1 MRHAQMQ
8 AYVYKSLR
16 KADTYVY
23 LAARDDFE
31 IIPGSLR
38 PSLGELAFVL
48 EVALTAERK
57 LARGDAA
64 QVRENLQVHGFH
76 PVSYTHLDV
85 YKRQGC
91 ARLSSTVTRM
101 VGSRCF
107 NWMDRVRPAKPP
119 PMIRTSVAD
128 VLMRLS
134 CFPR

>member
-1 MRHAQMQ
+1 MHDCRRTARVSLRQGFLHNHRIIPPRRMRHAQMQ

-38 PSLGELAFVL
+38 PSLGELAFVR

-64 QVRENLQVHGFH
+64 QVRENLQAHGFH
-76 PVSYTHLDV
+76 LQVPPSQAVLPVEFG
-85 YKRQGC
+85 KRTDDQ
-91 ARLSSTVTRM
+91 
-101 VGSRCF
+101 
-107 NWMDRVRPAKPP
+107 
-119 PMIRTSVAD
+119 
-128 VLMRLS
+128 
-134 CFPR
+134 